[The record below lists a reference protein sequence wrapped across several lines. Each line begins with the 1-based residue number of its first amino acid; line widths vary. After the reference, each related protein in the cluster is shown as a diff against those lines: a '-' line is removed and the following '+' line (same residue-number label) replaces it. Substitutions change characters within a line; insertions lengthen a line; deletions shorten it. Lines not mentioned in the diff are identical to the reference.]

1 MLGEGARDFKQGG
14 QMGLTEKVA
23 LMKDLQR

>member
-1 MLGEGARDFKQGG
+1 MLGEGARDSKEGG
-14 QMGLTEKVA
+14 QVGLTEKVA